1 MNTEDCKKTGVSVHK
16 TKIRISSEIFK
27 NSSEKREHNVM
38 QQGKNIGK
46 SLTFDANEWYTI
58 MGKKVLSVTDGI
70 VEHHMGAGGLFLV
83 STVWAELF
91 LKIGVNLPFSFL
103 NEREEL
109 L

>member
-1 MNTEDCKKTGVSVHK
+1 MVNTVPFLLLMRCGYKKPAKTGVFVHK
-16 TKIRISSEIFK
+16 QKIRTYFLIFK
-27 NSSEKREHNVM
+27 NSSEKHEHNAM

-46 SLTFDANEWYTI
+46 TLTFDANEWYTI

-91 LKIGVNLPFSFL
+91 LLTKG
-103 NEREEL
+103 
-109 L
+109 